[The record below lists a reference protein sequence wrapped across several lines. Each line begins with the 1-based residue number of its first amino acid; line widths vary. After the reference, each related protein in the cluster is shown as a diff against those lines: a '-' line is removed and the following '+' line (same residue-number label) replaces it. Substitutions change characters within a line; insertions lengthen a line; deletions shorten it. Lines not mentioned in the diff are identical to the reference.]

1 MSTSEKNMTD
11 EVKQKKSSIPIY
23 LGIASVWFGAHC
35 GPGVASGKQTAVF
48 YSEFGKWAFITPI
61 IAMVLM
67 GLCIYY
73 SVEYTRLTKAKNF
86 RELTD
91 NLFHPYER
99 VFSTFFEITFMATVL
114 MVVGGCIATGAAV
127 LNEYTGLPITV
138 GSIILVVVTI
148 LLSMYGANLV
158 RSASTVMTIFIIACL
173 IAMVVLGLLSSQGD
187 FAGNWKAKS
196 FSDVSPIKAIVMA
209 VVYTGFQ
216 SAGNIANAVSVCE
229 GIESKKESKKAAILG
244 TILNALLILGIV
256 FLLFAY
262 PESIKKTL
270 PNYFVADKVGSSVL
284 LFLYVVMVLLA
295 VMSTNVSFSFSVVAR
310 YGEKFPMKPG
320 VKRDFV
326 ITLILMILCVV
337 VSALGLDA
345 IVSKGYKY
353 LGYACIFVVV
363 IPIILVGFKKT
374 RSLYKSEY
382 KSECNKGE
390 YKI

>member
-1 MSTSEKNMTD
+1 MSTGKKNVTD
-11 EVKQKKSSIPIY
+11 EAKQKKSGIPIY

-48 YSEFGKWAFITPI
+48 YSEFGKWAFITPV
-61 IAMVLM
+61 IAMLLM

-73 SVEYTRLTKAKNF
+73 SVEYARLTKAKNF

-91 NLFHPYER
+91 SLFHPYEKL
-99 VFSTFFEITFMATVL
+99 FSTFFEITFMATVL

-127 LNEYTGLPITV
+127 LNEYTGLSVEI
-138 GSIILVVVTI
+138 GSIILVIVTI

-158 RSASTVMTIFIIACL
+158 RSASTIMTVFIILCL
-173 IAMVVLGLLSSQGD
+173 IAMVIFGLLSPKGD

-196 FSDVSPIKAIVMA
+196 FSDISPMKAIIMA
-209 VVYTGFQ
+209 IVYTGFQ
-216 SAGNIANAVSVCE
+216 SAGNIANAVSVSE
-229 GIESKKESKKAAILG
+229 GIGSKKESRKAAILG
-244 TILNALLILGIV
+244 TILNSLLILGIV

-284 LFLYVVMVLLA
+284 LFSYVVMVLLA
-295 VMSTNVSFSFSVVAR
+295 VMSTNVSFSFAVVAR
-310 YGEKFPMKPG
+310 YGEKLPMKPG
-320 VKRDFV
+320 TKRDFV
-326 ITLILMILCVV
+326 ITLILMILCMV

-353 LGYACIFVVV
+353 LGYACIFIVVV
-363 IPIILVGFKKT
+363 PIILVGFKKT
-374 RSLYKSEY
+374 RIQYKN
-382 KSECNKGE
+382 ECNSQF
-390 YKI
+390 KI

>member
-1 MSTSEKNMTD
+1 MPD
-11 EVKQKKSSIPIY
+11 EVKQKKSGIPIY

-48 YSEFGKWAFITPI
+48 YSEFGKWAFITPA
-61 IAMVLM
+61 IAMLLM

-73 SVEYTRLTKAKNF
+73 SVEYARLTKAKNF

-91 NLFHPYER
+91 NLFHPYEK
-99 VFSTFFEITFMATVL
+99 VFSAFFEITFLATVL

-127 LNEYTGLPITV
+127 LNEYTGLPVIV
-138 GSIILVVVTI
+138 GSIILVVATI

-158 RSASTVMTIFIIACL
+158 RSASTIMTIFIIACL
-173 IAMVVLGLLSSQGD
+173 IAMVVLGLLSPQGD
-187 FAGNWKAKS
+187 FAGNWRAKS
-196 FSDVSPIKAIVMA
+196 FSEVSPMKAIIMA
-209 VVYTGFQ
+209 IVYTGFQ
-216 SAGNIANAVSVCE
+216 SAGNIANAVSVCQ
-229 GIESKKESKKAAILG
+229 GIEGKKESKKAAILG
-244 TILNALLILGIV
+244 TILNTLLILGIV

-262 PESIKKTL
+262 PDSVKKTL

-284 LFLYVVMVLLA
+284 LFSYVVMVLLA

-310 YGEKFPMKPG
+310 YGEKLPMKAG

-326 ITLILMILCVV
+326 VTLILMILCVV

-353 LGYACIFVVV
+353 LGYACIFIVV
-363 IPIILVGFKKT
+363 IPIILVGFKKQGVYIKMNMKINVKVNIK
-374 RSLYKSEY
+374 YK
-382 KSECNKGE
+382 KQTF
-390 YKI
+390 

>member
-1 MSTSEKNMTD
+1 
-11 EVKQKKSSIPIY
+11 
-23 LGIASVWFGAHC
+23 
-35 GPGVASGKQTAVF
+35 
-48 YSEFGKWAFITPI
+48 
-61 IAMVLM
+61 
-67 GLCIYY
+67 
-73 SVEYTRLTKAKNF
+73 F

-262 PESIKKTL
+262 PE
-270 PNYFVADKVGSSVL
+270 
-284 LFLYVVMVLLA
+284 
-295 VMSTNVSFSFSVVAR
+295 
-310 YGEKFPMKPG
+310 
-320 VKRDFV
+320 
-326 ITLILMILCVV
+326 
-337 VSALGLDA
+337 
-345 IVSKGYKY
+345 
-353 LGYACIFVVV
+353 
-363 IPIILVGFKKT
+363 
-374 RSLYKSEY
+374 
-382 KSECNKGE
+382 
-390 YKI
+390 

>member
-1 MSTSEKNMTD
+1 MSTGKKNVTD
-11 EVKQKKSSIPIY
+11 EAKQKKSGIPIY

-48 YSEFGKWAFITPI
+48 YSEFGKWAFITPV
-61 IAMVLM
+61 IAMLLM

-73 SVEYTRLTKAKNF
+73 SVEYARLTKAKNF

-91 NLFHPYER
+91 SLFHPYEKL
-99 VFSTFFEITFMATVL
+99 FSTFFEITFMATVL

-127 LNEYTGLPITV
+127 LNEYTGLSVEI
-138 GSIILVVVTI
+138 GSIILVIVTI

-158 RSASTVMTIFIIACL
+158 RSASTIMTVFIILCL
-173 IAMVVLGLLSSQGD
+173 IAMVILGLLSPKGD

-196 FSDVSPIKAIVMA
+196 FSDISPMKAIIMA
-209 VVYTGFQ
+209 IVYTGFQ
-216 SAGNIANAVSVCE
+216 SAGNIANAVSVSE
-229 GIESKKESKKAAILG
+229 GIGSKKESRKAAILG
-244 TILNALLILGIV
+244 TILNSLLILGIV

-284 LFLYVVMVLLA
+284 LFSYVVMVLLA
-295 VMSTNVSFSFSVVAR
+295 VMSTNVSFSFAVVAR
-310 YGEKFPMKPG
+310 YGEKLPMKPG
-320 VKRDFV
+320 TKRDFV
-326 ITLILMILCVV
+326 ITLILMILCMV

-353 LGYACIFVVV
+353 LGYACIFIVVV
-363 IPIILVGFKKT
+363 PIILVGFKKT
-374 RSLYKSEY
+374 RIQYKN
-382 KSECNKGE
+382 ECNSQF
-390 YKI
+390 KI

>member
-1 MSTSEKNMTD
+1 MSADKKNITAGT
-11 EVKQKKSSIPIY
+11 KQKKSGIPIY

-61 IAMVLM
+61 IAMILM

-73 SVEYTRLTKAKNF
+73 SVEYARVTNAKNF

-91 NLFHPYER
+91 NLFHPYEK
-99 VFSTFFEITFMATVL
+99 VFSTFFEITFIATVL

-127 LNEYTGLPITV
+127 LNEYVGLPILV
-138 GSIILVVVTI
+138 GSIILVVITI

-158 RSASTVMTIFIIACL
+158 RSSSTVMTVFIIACL
-173 IAMVVLGLLSSQGD
+173 VAMVVVGLFSTKGD
-187 FAGNWKAKS
+187 FSGNWSAKS
-196 FSDVSPIKAIVMA
+196 FSDVSPMKAIIMA
-209 VVYTGFQ
+209 IVYTGFQ
-216 SAGNIANAVSVCE
+216 SAGNIANAVSVCG
-229 GIESKKESKKAAILG
+229 GIESKKESRKAAILG
-244 TILNALLILGIV
+244 TVLNTLLILGIV

-262 PESIKKTL
+262 PDSVKKTL

-284 LFLYVVMVLLA
+284 LFSYVVMVLLA

-310 YGEKFPMKPG
+310 YGEKLPMKPG
-320 VKRDFV
+320 IKRDFV
-326 ITLILMILCVV
+326 VTLILMILCVV

-363 IPIILVGFKKT
+363 IPIILIGYKKT
-374 RSLYKSEY
+374 RGLYKAES
-382 KSECNKGE
+382 KSEFKM
-390 YKI
+390 

>member
-1 MSTSEKNMTD
+1 M
-11 EVKQKKSSIPIY
+11 
-23 LGIASVWFGAHC
+23 GIASVWFGAHC

-48 YSEFGKWAFITPI
+48 YSEFGKWAFITPA
-61 IAMVLM
+61 IAMLLM

-73 SVEYTRLTKAKNF
+73 SVEYARLTKAKNF

-91 NLFHPYER
+91 NLFHPYEK
-99 VFSTFFEITFMATVL
+99 VFSAFFEITFLATVL

-127 LNEYTGLPITV
+127 LNEYTGLPVIV
-138 GSIILVVVTI
+138 GSIILVVATI

-158 RSASTVMTIFIIACL
+158 RSASTIMTIFIIACL
-173 IAMVVLGLLSSQGD
+173 IAMVVLGLLSPQGD
-187 FAGNWKAKS
+187 FAGNWRAKS
-196 FSDVSPIKAIVMA
+196 FSEVSPMKAIIMA
-209 VVYTGFQ
+209 IVYTGFQ
-216 SAGNIANAVSVCE
+216 SAGNIANAVSVCQ
-229 GIESKKESKKAAILG
+229 GIEGKKESKKAAILG
-244 TILNALLILGIV
+244 TILNTLLILGIV

-262 PESIKKTL
+262 PDSVKKTL

-284 LFLYVVMVLLA
+284 LFSYVVMVLLA

-310 YGEKFPMKPG
+310 YGEKLPMKAG

-326 ITLILMILCVV
+326 VTLILMILCVV

-353 LGYACIFVVV
+353 LGYACIFIVV

-374 RSLYKSEY
+374 RSLYKNEY
-382 KSECNKGE
+382 ENQCKGE

>member
-1 MSTSEKNMTD
+1 MATSKKNMTD
-11 EVKQKKSSIPIY
+11 EVKQKKSGIPIY

-73 SVEYTRLTKAKNF
+73 SVEYARLTKAKNF

-91 NLFHPYER
+91 NLFHPYEK
-99 VFSTFFEITFMATVL
+99 VFSAFFEITFLATVL

-127 LNEYTGLPITV
+127 LDEYTGLPVIA
-138 GSIILVVVTI
+138 GSIILVVATI

-158 RSASTVMTIFIIACL
+158 RSASTIMTIFIIACL
-173 IAMVVLGLLSSQGD
+173 IAMVVLGLLSPQGD
-187 FAGNWKAKS
+187 FAGNWASKS
-196 FSDVSPIKAIVMA
+196 FSEVSPMKAIIMA
-209 VVYTGFQ
+209 IVYTGFQ
-216 SAGNIANAVSVCE
+216 SAGNIANAVSVCQ
-229 GIESKKESKKAAILG
+229 GIEGRKESKKAAIIG
-244 TILNALLILGIV
+244 TILNTLLILGIV

-262 PESIKKTL
+262 PDSTRRIL

-284 LFLYVVMVLLA
+284 LFSYVVMVLLA

-310 YGEKFPMKPG
+310 YGEKLPMKPG

-326 ITLILMILCVV
+326 VTLILMILCVV

-353 LGYACIFVVV
+353 LGYACIFIVV

-374 RSLYKSEY
+374 RGLYKTEY
-382 KSECNKGE
+382 KSECKSE
-390 YKI
+390 HKI

>member
-1 MSTSEKNMTD
+1 MSISKKNMPD
-11 EVKQKKSSIPIY
+11 EVKQKKSGIPIY

-48 YSEFGKWAFITPI
+48 YSEFGKWAFITPA
-61 IAMVLM
+61 IAMLLM

-73 SVEYTRLTKAKNF
+73 SVEYARLTKAKNF
-86 RELTD
+86 RKLTD
-91 NLFHPYER
+91 NLFHPYEK
-99 VFSTFFEITFMATVL
+99 VFSAFFEITFLATVL

-127 LNEYTGLPITV
+127 LNEYTGLPVIV
-138 GSIILVVVTI
+138 GSIILVVATI

-158 RSASTVMTIFIIACL
+158 RSASTIMTIFIIACL
-173 IAMVVLGLLSSQGD
+173 IAMVVLGLLSPQGD
-187 FAGNWKAKS
+187 FAGNWRAKS
-196 FSDVSPIKAIVMA
+196 FSEVSPMKAIIMA
-209 VVYTGFQ
+209 IVYTGFQ
-216 SAGNIANAVSVCE
+216 SAGNIANAVSVCQ
-229 GIESKKESKKAAILG
+229 GIEGKKESKKAAILG
-244 TILNALLILGIV
+244 TILNTLLILGIV

-262 PESIKKTL
+262 PDSVKKTL

-284 LFLYVVMVLLA
+284 LFSYVVMVLLA

-310 YGEKFPMKPG
+310 YGEKLPMKAG

-326 ITLILMILCVV
+326 VTLILMILCVV

-353 LGYACIFVVV
+353 LGYACIFIVV

-374 RSLYKSEY
+374 RSLYKNEY
-382 KSECNKGE
+382 ENQCKGE

>member
-1 MSTSEKNMTD
+1 MSISKKNMPD
-11 EVKQKKSSIPIY
+11 EVKQKKSGIPIY

-48 YSEFGKWAFITPI
+48 YSEFGKWAFITPA
-61 IAMVLM
+61 IAMLLM

-73 SVEYTRLTKAKNF
+73 SVEYARLTKAKNF

-91 NLFHPYER
+91 NLFHPYEK
-99 VFSTFFEITFMATVL
+99 VFSAFFEITFLATVL

-127 LNEYTGLPITV
+127 LNEYTGLPVIV
-138 GSIILVVVTI
+138 GSIILVVATI

-158 RSASTVMTIFIIACL
+158 RSASTIMTIFIIACL
-173 IAMVVLGLLSSQGD
+173 IAMVVLGLLSPQGD
-187 FAGNWKAKS
+187 FAGNWRAKS
-196 FSDVSPIKAIVMA
+196 FSEVSPMKAIIMA
-209 VVYTGFQ
+209 IVYTGFQ
-216 SAGNIANAVSVCE
+216 SAGNIANAVSVCQ
-229 GIESKKESKKAAILG
+229 GIEGKKESKKAAILG
-244 TILNALLILGIV
+244 TILNTLLILGIV

-262 PESIKKTL
+262 PDSVKKTL

-284 LFLYVVMVLLA
+284 LFSYVVMVLLA

-310 YGEKFPMKPG
+310 YGEKLPIKAG

-326 ITLILMILCVV
+326 VTLILMILCVV

-353 LGYACIFVVV
+353 LGYACIFIVV

-374 RSLYKSEY
+374 RSLYKNEY
-382 KSECNKGE
+382 ENQCKGK

>member
-1 MSTSEKNMTD
+1 MSISKKNMPD
-11 EVKQKKSSIPIY
+11 EVKQKKSGIPIY

-48 YSEFGKWAFITPI
+48 YSEFGKWAFITPA
-61 IAMVLM
+61 IAMLLM

-73 SVEYTRLTKAKNF
+73 SVEYARLTKAKNF

-91 NLFHPYER
+91 NLFHPYEK
-99 VFSTFFEITFMATVL
+99 VFSAFFEITFLATVL

-127 LNEYTGLPITV
+127 LNEYTGLPVIV
-138 GSIILVVVTI
+138 GSIILVVATI

-158 RSASTVMTIFIIACL
+158 RSASTIMTIFIIACL
-173 IAMVVLGLLSSQGD
+173 IAMVVLGLLSPQGD
-187 FAGNWKAKS
+187 FAGNWRAKS
-196 FSDVSPIKAIVMA
+196 FSEVSPMKAIIMA
-209 VVYTGFQ
+209 IVYTGFQ
-216 SAGNIANAVSVCE
+216 SAGNIANAVSVCQ
-229 GIESKKESKKAAILG
+229 GIEGKKESKKAAILG
-244 TILNALLILGIV
+244 TILNTLLILGIV

-262 PESIKKTL
+262 PDSVKKTL

-284 LFLYVVMVLLA
+284 LFSYVVMVLLA
-295 VMSTNVSFSFSVVAR
+295 VMSTNVSFSFSVVER
-310 YGEKFPMKPG
+310 YGEKLPMKAG

-326 ITLILMILCVV
+326 VTLILMILCVV

-353 LGYACIFVVV
+353 LGYACIFIVV

-374 RSLYKSEY
+374 RSLYKNEY
-382 KSECNKGE
+382 ENQCKGE

>member
-1 MSTSEKNMTD
+1 MSISKKNMPD
-11 EVKQKKSSIPIY
+11 EVKQKKSGIPIY

-48 YSEFGKWAFITPI
+48 YSEFGKWAFITPA
-61 IAMVLM
+61 IAMLLM

-73 SVEYTRLTKAKNF
+73 SVEYARLTKAKNF

-91 NLFHPYER
+91 NLFHPYEK
-99 VFSTFFEITFMATVL
+99 VFSAFFEITFLATVL

-127 LNEYTGLPITV
+127 LNEYTGLPVIV
-138 GSIILVVVTI
+138 GSIILVVATI

-158 RSASTVMTIFIIACL
+158 RSASTIMTIFIIACL
-173 IAMVVLGLLSSQGD
+173 IAMVVLGLLSPQGD
-187 FAGNWKAKS
+187 FAGNWRAKS
-196 FSDVSPIKAIVMA
+196 FSEVSPMKAIIMA
-209 VVYTGFQ
+209 IVYTGFQ
-216 SAGNIANAVSVCE
+216 SAGNIANAVSVCQ
-229 GIESKKESKKAAILG
+229 GIEGKKESKKAASLG
-244 TILNALLILGIV
+244 TILNTLLILGIV

-262 PESIKKTL
+262 PDSVKKTL

-284 LFLYVVMVLLA
+284 LFSYVVMVLLA

-310 YGEKFPMKPG
+310 YGEKLPMKAG

-326 ITLILMILCVV
+326 VTLILMILCVV

-353 LGYACIFVVV
+353 LGYACIFIVV

-374 RSLYKSEY
+374 RSLYKNEY
-382 KSECNKGE
+382 ENQCKGE